1 MEKGKVRS
9 RIKIYLRISLSRMV
23 VARGQR
29 VEEMLVTGHKLP
41 VVRGVSSEDIKCSI
55 VTVVTTSVSYT

>member
-1 MEKGKVRS
+1 M
-9 RIKIYLRISLSRMV
+9 

-41 VVRGVSSEDIKCSI
+41 VVRGMSSEDQMYSI
-55 VTVVTTSVSYT
+55 VTAVTTSVSCA

>member
-1 MEKGKVRS
+1 
-9 RIKIYLRISLSRMV
+9 MV